1 MSLGQLERSARELS
15 SSCLEVIMGGGCS
28 LEIKIGTQCSDS
40 CKAEGEMSKAH
51 SLM

>member
-15 SSCLEVIMGGGCS
+15 SSCLEVIMGACS

-40 CKAEGEMSKAH
+40 FEAEGKVSKAH